1 MSSAWSGS
9 SPPTPEWSA
18 RYAEYLKLSMARA
31 ARTAELNKRLI
42 KRVARGELA
51 PLTLDSQLAAFLAT
65 NATSYANELA
75 ETSMQFFTGLVE
87 AGTSYSYEL
96 LESIVPGEVPAP
108 DNAAPDFEPGD
119 WSNWFQR
126 LTDYAA
132 AQNASVTE
140 MLRTIMDKVAS
151 GEITPPDMQVVSE
164 EYHGEHL
171 PESVAKIVTLY
182 FDLLTRLDETHS
194 AYGDRYLEAMLDL
207 SKASEQS
214 DAALDLVGPIG
225 GTASVRFAVSNTAA
239 DTTSLRSVMTD
250 VRRADG
256 VGPAF
261 EPPVT
266 ISPERFVLEPGAE
279 EILALTI
286 RLLAD
291 SFEPGP
297 EYVGTLHVLS
307 PGSTLVEVPLRIRA
321 AASPEQPEFGSQPD
335 GP

>member
-1 MSSAWSGS
+1 MSSDWSGS

-18 RYAEYLKLSMARA
+18 RYAEYLKSSTARA
-31 ARTAELNKRLI
+31 ARTAELNKQLM

-51 PLTLDSQLAAFLAT
+51 PVTLESQLTAFLAT

-75 ETSMQFFTGLVE
+75 ETSMEFLTGLVE
-87 AGTSYSYEL
+87 VGTSYSYEL
-96 LESIVPGEVPAP
+96 LESIVPGEVPDP
-108 DNAAPDFEPGD
+108 DNAAPDFDPGD
-119 WSNWFQR
+119 WSNWFRR

-140 MLRTIMDKVAS
+140 MLRTVMEKVAS
-151 GEITPPDMQVVSE
+151 GAIAPRDMQAVSE
-164 EYHGEHL
+164 EYHGERL
-171 PESVAKIVTLY
+171 PGTVAKIVTLY

-194 AYGDRYLEAMLDL
+194 AYGDRFLETVLDL
-207 SKASEQS
+207 SKAAEKS
-214 DAALDLVGPIG
+214 DATLDLVGPIG

-239 DTTSLRSVMTD
+239 DSTSLRSVMTD

-279 EILALTI
+279 EILALTV

-321 AASPEQPEFGSQPD
+321 ALPGQSEFGTQPD
-335 GP
+335 SP